1 MWNNIVVLLYMEVFG
16 FEGVNYKLCLIG
28 GKMLDNINEEKLSDV
43 SCEEIREFLVEED
56 EEGDRLDVYLA
67 DQFVDMSRSYIQKII
82 KDKKVTV
89 NGKIEKS
96 KYLVKEEDKIVIEIP
111 KPKVLEVVPQDIP
124 IEIVYEDDD
133 IIIVNKPQGMVVH
146 PAPGNYEGTLVNAI
160 LYHCKGNL
168 SSING
173 VIRPGIVHR
182 IDKDT
187 SGILMI
193 AKNNNAHNC
202 LAEQLK
208 DHSITR
214 EYEFICHGVFKEDNV
229 TVDRPIGRNP
239 KDRLK
244 MAIVPNGKRAVT
256 HFEVIERF
264 NGYTH
269 VRARLETGRTHQI
282 RVHAMSINHPLVGD
296 PVYGPKNSKI
306 KLNGQALHAKKL
318 GFIHPTT
325 KEYIEFD
332 SELPDYF
339 QKLLEKLRK

>member
-1 MWNNIVVLLYMEVFG
+1 MV
-16 FEGVNYKLCLIG
+16 
-28 GKMLDNINEEKLSDV
+28 DNICDD
-43 SCEEIREFLVEED
+43 IREFLVEED
-56 EEGDRLDVYLA
+56 EDGDRLDVYLA

-89 NGKIEKS
+89 NGKIEKA

-214 EYEFICHGVFKEDNV
+214 EYEFICYGVFKEDNV

>member
-1 MWNNIVVLLYMEVFG
+1 MV
-16 FEGVNYKLCLIG
+16 
-28 GKMLDNINEEKLSDV
+28 DNICDD
-43 SCEEIREFLVEED
+43 IREFLVEED
-56 EEGDRLDVYLA
+56 EDGDRLDVYLA

-89 NGKIEKS
+89 NGKIEKA

>member
-1 MWNNIVVLLYMEVFG
+1 MV
-16 FEGVNYKLCLIG
+16 
-28 GKMLDNINEEKLSDV
+28 DNICDD
-43 SCEEIREFLVEED
+43 IREFLVEED
-56 EEGDRLDVYLA
+56 EDGDRLDVYLA

-89 NGKIEKS
+89 NGKVEKA

-325 KEYIEFD
+325 KEYVEFN
-332 SELPDYF
+332 SELPNYF

>member
-1 MWNNIVVLLYMEVFG
+1 
-16 FEGVNYKLCLIG
+16 
-28 GKMLDNINEEKLSDV
+28 MLDNINEEKLSDV

-89 NGKIEKS
+89 NGKIEKA
-96 KYLVKEEDKIVIEIP
+96 KYLVKEENKIVIEIP

-214 EYEFICHGVFKEDNV
+214 EYEFICYGVFKEDNV

>member
-1 MWNNIVVLLYMEVFG
+1 
-16 FEGVNYKLCLIG
+16 
-28 GKMLDNINEEKLSDV
+28 MLDNINEEKLSED
-43 SCEEIREFLVEED
+43 SCEEVKEFLVEED

-89 NGKIEKS
+89 NGKIEKA

-111 KPKVLEVVPQDIP
+111 KPKILEVVPQDIP

-133 IIIVNKPQGMVVH
+133 VIIVNKPQGMVVH
-146 PAPGNYEGTLVNAI
+146 PAPGNYEGTLVNVI

-193 AKNNNAHNC
+193 AKNNNSHNC
-202 LAEQLK
+202 LADQLK

-214 EYEFICHGVFKEDNV
+214 EYEFICHGVFKEDKV

-244 MAIVPNGKRAVT
+244 MAVVPNGKRAVT
-256 HFEVIERF
+256 HFEVLERF

-325 KEYIEFD
+325 KEYVEFD

-339 QKLLEKLRK
+339 QNLLEKLRKY